1 MCADQRSDGPDED
14 DVSQGSGS
22 SGSPGG
28 SGSSGSPGG
37 SEDGGS
43 TSRPGL
49 PSRAER
55 DVEVRS
61 GSGAPGDAPEQFLW
75 QGQLHRVHAV
85 LGHRSGV
92 YEVWRV
98 QAAAGQ
104 RGRLSVF
111 VLRLDWS
118 TGRWSVDR
126 VAEGEEDR

>member
-1 MCADQRSDGPDED
+1 MSPMCADQRSDGPDESPD
-14 DVSQGSGS
+14 DDASTGSGS
-22 SGSPGG
+22 SGRGAG
-28 SGSSGSPGG
+28 A
-37 SEDGGS
+37 D
-43 TSRPGL
+43 RPRL
-49 PSRAER
+49 PHRAER

-75 QGQLHRVHAV
+75 QGRMHRVRAV

-98 QAAAGQ
+98 QAASGEHA
-104 RGRLSVF
+104 RLSVF

-126 VAEGEEDR
+126 VAEEGEDS